1 MENFPISPTGIESFS
16 SIPNIPPEEQ
26 TLIKARPKDLPIHE
40 KPAVDDYSGT
50 PISDNV
56 LLTVMMYLQHQNCS
70 NPKTCS
76 TCKLIKRQLERISEH
91 NRQESLQ
98 KAIKSIQTHDT
109 EGQKQLR
116 RREKHPT
123 PVPMHSKGVKFERQR
138 SHSTSRLHDEELTFS
153 DNDEITHRK
162 KRQSQKYEADD
173 EYSTTDDDIFPRL
186 PLRAISKLVSL
197 SEPDLTPTPDVSIPT
212 EFSDQTTVHFAP
224 FPNKFSIRSDDSGF
238 RDDSKTSQKS
248 PSSHYLDGSKQS
260 TPSSINIMLP
270 RKESSATLL

>member
-1 MENFPISPTGIESFS
+1 MENFPISPIGTNT
-16 SIPNIPPEEQ
+16 PLEEQ
-26 TLIKARPKDLPIHE
+26 TLIKDRPKDLPIRK
-40 KPAVDDYSGT
+40 KPAVGDYSGT

-70 NPKTCS
+70 NPKTCG

-91 NRQESLQ
+91 NRQESFQ
-98 KAIKSIQTHDT
+98 KAIKSIQTRDT

-123 PVPMHSKGVKFERQR
+123 SVPMHNIGVKFEHQR

-153 DNDEITHRK
+153 DDDERIHHK
-162 KRQSQKYEADD
+162 KRQSQRYAADD
-173 EYSTTDDDIFPRL
+173 EYSTTDDDIFPKL
-186 PLRAISKLVSL
+186 PLRAISKRVSS

-212 EFSDQTTVHFAP
+212 ESLDQTTVHFAP
-224 FPNKFSIRSDDSGF
+224 FPNKWSIRSDDSGV
-238 RDDSKTSQKS
+238 RDDSNTSQKS
-248 PSSHYLDGSKQS
+248 PSSHHFDGSKQG